1 MRTEPNK
8 QNMTTK
14 WPEDGIESIDCCPVC
29 GCGNNEILYRDLIDI
44 FFGCAPGKWS
54 MCLCAECG
62 ASFLNPRPTKETIH
76 LAYKNYYTHDVR
88 NADKLR
94 PSGFIKKVK
103 ALVKNC
109 YLKLLYRS
117 PAESF
122 MRRVFLQFFFNTNS
136 LARRELDRWVRNLP
150 VPERGNSRLLDI
162 GCGNGYFMK
171 IAERAGWDPL
181 GIDFDKKAL
190 VAAKAVSAEVI
201 CCNVYSLPFGS
212 DSIDYITINHV
223 IEHLHE
229 PLAALVEIRRVL
241 KQKGSLW
248 IATPNINS
256 AAHYSSGN
264 LWRGLEPPRHLIIYT
279 FKALESIL
287 MQAGFC
293 KVINKSVFI
302 EERSNW
308 ELVVI
313 AQK

>member
-1 MRTEPNK
+1 
-8 QNMTTK
+8 MTTQ

-29 GCGNNEILYRDLIDI
+29 GFGNNEVLYHDLIDI
-44 FFGCAPGKWS
+44 FFNCAPGKWS
-54 MCLCAECG
+54 LRLCAECG
-62 ASFLNPRPTKETIH
+62 ASYLNPRPTKETIH
-76 LAYKNYYTHDVR
+76 LAYKNYYTHDVH

-94 PSGFIKKVK
+94 PNGFKKKVK
-103 ALVKNC
+103 ALVKSC
-109 YLKLLYRS
+109 YLRLLYRS
-117 PAESF
+117 AARFF
-122 MRRVFLQFFFNTNS
+122 MRRFLSAISFNASS

-150 VPERGNSRLLDI
+150 MPEKGNSRLLDI

-171 IAERAGWDPL
+171 IAERAGWDPV

-190 VAAKAVSAEVI
+190 AAAKAVSTEVI
-201 CCNVYSLPFGS
+201 CCDVNSLPFDSG
-212 DSIDYITINHV
+212 SIDYITMNHV

-229 PLAALVEIRRVL
+229 PLSALVETRRVL

-256 AAHYSSGN
+256 VAHYSSGKM
-264 LWRGLEPPRHLIIYT
+264 WRGLEPPRHLIIYT

-293 KVINKSVFI
+293 KVINKSI
-302 EERSNW
+302 YREEIRNW